1 MAYTLYFDTETT
13 SLIPGQICQL
23 SYILDGGTVS
33 AKNFFFTV
41 DSMDPGSYRVHKFG
55 MEKLKIL
62 SGGKR
67 FADFSE
73 EIFWDFLNA
82 DVVAAHNFRFDYKF
96 IAAEFE
102 RIEKRF
108 RYKESF
114 CTMKYFVPHCR
125 LGGTNR
131 NTYKYP
137 KLSELSERFKITDAE
152 AAGFSFDIFSDGN
165 TTDLSDLTGTAI
177 GLHDARYDA
186 ALMYLCVKK
195 ALKEETD
202 LKLLDKFTV

>member
-1 MAYTLYFDTETT
+1 M
-13 SLIPGQICQL
+13 
-23 SYILDGGTVS
+23 DGGRVS

-41 DSMDPGSYRVHKFG
+41 DSMDPGSYRVHRFG

-62 SGGKR
+62 SGGRR

-73 EIFWDFLNA
+73 EIFNDFLNA
-82 DVVAAHNFRFDYKF
+82 DIIAAHNFRFDYKF
-96 IAAEFE
+96 ITAEFD
-102 RIEKRF
+102 RIEKPF

-114 CTMKYFVPHCR
+114 CTMKYFVPHCK

-137 KLSELSERFKITDAE
+137 KLSELSERFGITDAE
-152 AAGFSFDIFSDGN
+152 AAGFAFDIFSGGDARDDPSDFSK
-165 TTDLSDLTGTAI
+165 TTA

-195 ALKEETD
+195 ALKEERD
-202 LKLLDKFTV
+202 LKLLDKFTG